1 MNEIEFIYD
10 LLSYEE
16 KDFISFNKEKDFTR
30 KDFVKRIIIIS
41 NSRVM
46 IFRNKSDEEYKIS
59 DRIFYPLKCELNL
72 LKNYIRDKKIENI
85 LK

>member
-10 LLSYEE
+10 LLTYE
-16 KDFISFNKEKDFTR
+16 EKDFTR

-59 DRIFYPLKCELNL
+59 DRIIYPLKCELNL
-72 LKNYIRDKKIENI
+72 LKNYIRDKKIDI
-85 LK
+85 LQ